1 MALIERQ
8 KPIAEQVRDLLKDRI
23 LAKKYAAD
31 TRLPSEE
38 ALARELAVS
47 RATIRT
53 ALTLLAADG
62 LIVRRQ
68 GSGTFVTKNVIEL
81 QTRFNGLWEFTRLI
95 ESSGRA
101 PAIRVLKAEQR
112 SALAWEADAL
122 HIKPG
127 EPVLALERLF
137 TADDQPVILSTNV
150 LPVEII
156 CTPYPPEA
164 TSLPIIR
171 FFELYCQKQYAYAI
185 ADISAASASSALSRL
200 FSMRA
205 GTSLLRFDEVFYSQD
220 DVPLVCATSYYNDKV
235 LRLRVLRA

>member
-101 PAIRVLKAEQR
+101 PAIQVLKAEFPR
-112 SALAWEADAL
+112 N
-122 HIKPG
+122 
-127 EPVLALERLF
+127 LF
-137 TADDQPVILSTNV
+137 AP
-150 LPVEII
+150 
-156 CTPYPPEA
+156 
-164 TSLPIIR
+164 R
-171 FFELYCQKQYAYAI
+171 
-185 ADISAASASSALSRL
+185 
-200 FSMRA
+200 
-205 GTSLLRFDEVFYSQD
+205 
-220 DVPLVCATSYYNDKV
+220 
-235 LRLRVLRA
+235 